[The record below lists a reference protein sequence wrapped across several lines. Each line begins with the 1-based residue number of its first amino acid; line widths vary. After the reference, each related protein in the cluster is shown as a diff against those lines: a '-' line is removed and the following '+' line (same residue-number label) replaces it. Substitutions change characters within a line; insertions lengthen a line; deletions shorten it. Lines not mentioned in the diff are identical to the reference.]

1 MQAHIEHKGSIPF
14 EVTHNQYNFF
24 YLCHMPRKIT
34 INDFRKISP
43 IAQED
48 IDLAAQMAEEMG
60 LLENSITGG
69 KGSVHGF
76 LGEILV
82 ARALGIKQA
91 NSRDYDL
98 ITSDGTTIEVKT
110 KRCTTPPRLEYEG
123 SVAKFNPNQKC
134 AFYAFTRIMEDFSAA
149 WIIGGIEREQFFEL
163 AVQREVGQRDP
174 NDTPGVGFDF
184 KASCY
189 NLVYRHLKPINYYN
203 EKVLAS

>member
-134 AFYAFTRIMEDFSAA
+134 AFYVFTRIMEDFSAA
-149 WIIGGIEREQFFEL
+149 C
-163 AVQREVGQRDP
+163 EVGQRDP